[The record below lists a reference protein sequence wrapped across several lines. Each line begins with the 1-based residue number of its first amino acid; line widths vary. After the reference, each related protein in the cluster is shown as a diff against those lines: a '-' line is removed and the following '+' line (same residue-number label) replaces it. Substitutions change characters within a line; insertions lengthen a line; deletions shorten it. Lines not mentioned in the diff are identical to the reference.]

1 MPKQKDL
8 KRVVR
13 ARMQKTGES
22 YTAARLQ
29 LLKKKEEPKPDYR
42 KVAGFSDETIKAK
55 SGRSWAEWVEALD
68 KWGAMN
74 KTHTEV
80 AAHVAEQG
88 IPGWWAQ
95 GVTVGYER
103 LRGKRARGQRM
114 SGAWEASKS
123 RTFGIPVA
131 DLFEWFANA
140 RKRARWLGRPKM
152 TVRKSTPPKGM
163 RITWEDDTSV
173 DLYFLPKGA
182 AKSSVAVQHV
192 KLGSKKQADEMK
204 AYWSEK
210 LDALGELLKK

>member
-1 MPKQKDL
+1 MPRQKDL

-29 LLKKKEEPKPDYR
+29 VIRKKEEPKPDYR
-42 KVAGFSDETIKAK
+42 KVAGFSDETITAK
-55 SGRSWAEWVEALD
+55 SGRSWAEWVETLD

-74 KTHTEV
+74 RSHTEI
-80 AAHVAEQG
+80 AAHVSSLG
-88 IPGWWAQ
+88 VPDWWTQ

-114 SGAWEASKS
+114 TGSWEATKS
-123 RTFGIPVA
+123 RTFNIPVA

-140 RKRARWLGRPKM
+140 RKRTRWLGRPKM
-152 TVRKSTPPKGM
+152 TVRKATPPKGM

-173 DLYFLPKGA
+173 ELYFLAKGD
-182 AKSSVAVQHV
+182 AKSSVAVQHT
-192 KLGSKKQADEMK
+192 KLKSKAQADEMK
-204 AYWSEK
+204 TYWSEK
-210 LDALGELLKK
+210 LDALREMLKK